1 MNAAVLVRS
10 FCAAVV
16 ACALLAFAL
25 PVRAQQPTQ
34 NALNQAKELVDI
46 IGAAREFDPLLTGVI
61 VTSATT
67 FLQSNPNLA
76 KDLNTIVELLV
87 VEYTPRKAE
96 LPNEIIRLYATR
108 LTEQELKDALVFYKS
123 PVGKKLLAE
132 SQVILSETF
141 KKADAWSAKMR
152 EEVTIK
158 IRAELKKRGHNL

>member
-34 NALNQAKELVDI
+34 NALNQAKELVDV
-46 IGAAREFDPLLTGVI
+46 IGAAREFDPLVTGVI
-61 VTSATT
+61 VTAATT

-87 VEYTPRKAE
+87 VEYSPRKVE

-108 LTEQELKDALVFYKS
+108 LTEQELKDSITFYKS
-123 PVGKKLLAE
+123 PVGKKLLTE
-132 SQVILSETF
+132 SQFILSETF
-141 KKADAWSAKMR
+141 KRADAWSAKLR
-152 EEVTIK
+152 EEIVVK